1 MVRTAFLGTGHY
13 LPDRIVTNEDMT
25 QWMDTSDDWIQQR
38 TGIKTRRFV
47 DFENNP
53 MTTSDLGARAGAAAL
68 ANAKVSK
75 DEIDL
80 IIYGTL
86 SPDRTF
92 PGDAVAVQAKLD
104 IPAGVP
110 AMDVRNQCSGF
121 LYGLAVADAFIR
133 CGAYKRI
140 LLIGSEIHSTGLD
153 ISTRGRDV
161 AVLFGD
167 GAAAAVLGPT
177 DAPQRGVLGVHI
189 HADGRFANELQ
200 VAYPSSGEMPR
211 VTAARL
217 ESGDQYP
224 SMNGKTVFKHAV
236 SRMPEVVHEAL
247 QKAGLTAADIDLLIP
262 HQANLRISEMVQ
274 KRLGL
279 PDDKVFN
286 NIMDYGN
293 TTNASIPLALDQALA
308 QGRLKPGQLL
318 CMVAFGAGFTWGS
331 ALVRW

>member
-13 LPDRIVTNEDMT
+13 LPERVVTNQEMT

-47 DFENNP
+47 DFENAP
-53 MTTSDLGARAGAAAL
+53 MTTSDLGARAAAAAL
-68 ANAKVSK
+68 AKAGVNK
-75 DEIDL
+75 DEVDL

-86 SPDRTF
+86 SPDRHF

-110 AMDVRNQCSGF
+110 ALDTRNQCSGF
-121 LYGLAVADAFIR
+121 LYGLAIADAFIR
-133 CGAYKRI
+133 VGTYKRV
-140 LLIGSEIHSTGLD
+140 LLIGAEIHSTGLD
-153 ISTRGRDV
+153 FSTRGRDV

-177 DAPQRGVLGVHI
+177 DDPERGVLGVHI
-189 HADGRFANELQ
+189 HADGRFADELQ
-200 VAYPSSGEMPR
+200 VAYPSSGELPR
-211 VTAARL
+211 ICAKRL
-217 ESGDQYP
+217 EDGVQFP
-224 SMNGKTVFKHAV
+224 HMNGKNVFKHAS
-236 SRMPEVVHEAL
+236 SRMPEVVMEAL
-247 QKAGLTAADIDLLIP
+247 NKQGLTPDNIDLFIP
-262 HQANLRISEMVQ
+262 HQANQRISEMVQ
-274 KRLGL
+274 RRLGL
-279 PDDKVFN
+279 PDEKVFN

-308 QGRLKPGQLL
+308 QNRLKSGQLL
-318 CMVAFGAGFTWGS
+318 CMAAFGAGFTWGS